1 MVGCFYFWPM
11 EIPDL
16 YKIYLDTPRATTDT
30 RKDVRNTVFFCLK
43 GPNFDANSF
52 ALTALERGAT
62 HVVADDAQLA
72 DHANI
77 TVVDD
82 VLITLQKLAR
92 HHRNQFKFPVI
103 GLTGSNGKTTNK
115 ELIAAVL
122 SRKYRTYFTH
132 GNLNNHIGVPLT
144 LLSIP
149 LDAEMAVVEMGA
161 NAQGEIRDLSTIS
174 DPDYGMITNIGKAHL
189 EGFGGIEG
197 VKKGKSELYKH
208 IRAKNAKLFVNGD
221 DAVLMEISEGID
233 RTLYGSQEEFYCSGS
248 LLKRKPFISFG
259 FEHDGHSS
267 GEIQTQLVGAYN
279 FSNLMAAACMGC
291 YFDVPMS
298 DISSALSDYK
308 PSNNRSEMV
317 DTGKNKLIL
326 DAYNANPSS
335 MELAMANF
343 AEMDHEPKLALVGH
357 MLELGKDSAV
367 EHQKLID
374 QLSDLGL
381 KAILVGRN
389 FSECNK
395 KGFHYCETPEDLK
408 FWLQSN
414 PLENHLII
422 AKGSRLVAM
431 EKSKEFL

>member
-1 MVGCFYFWPM
+1 M
-11 EIPDL
+11 EIQDL
-16 YKIYLDTPRATTDT
+16 YKIYLRTPRVTTDT
-30 RKDVRNTVFFCLK
+30 RKEVSGTIFFCLK

-52 ALTALERGAT
+52 APKALEKGAV
-62 HVVADDAQLA
+62 HVVADNPKLSKKE
-72 DHANI
+72 NI

-82 VLITLQKLAR
+82 VLTTLQNLAR
-92 HHRNQFKFPVI
+92 HHRNHFQFPVI

-122 SRKYRTYFTH
+122 ARRYTTFFTH

-149 LDAEMAVVEMGA
+149 LDAEMAVIEMGA
-161 NAQGEIRDLSTIS
+161 NAQGEIRDLSNIC
-174 DPDYGMITNIGKAHL
+174 DPEYGMITNIGKAHL

-208 IRAKNAKLFVNGD
+208 IKAKNAKLFVNGD
-221 DAVLMEISEGID
+221 DDVLMQLSEGIE
-233 RTLYGSQEEFYCSGS
+233 RTLFGSDPEFYCSGTI
-248 LLKRKPFISFG
+248 LERKPFISFEFAQG
-259 FEHDGHSS
+259 GQTS
-267 GEIQTQLVGAYN
+267 GEIKTQLVGAYN
-279 FSNLMAAACMGC
+279 FSNLMAAACIGC
-291 YFDVPMS
+291 YFDVPMEE
-298 DISSALSDYK
+298 ISSALANYK
-308 PSNNRSEMV
+308 PNNNRSEMV
-317 DTGKNKLIL
+317 DTGRNKLIL

-335 MELAMANF
+335 MELALANF

-381 KAILVGRN
+381 KAILVGSN
-389 FSECNK
+389 FAKCNK
-395 KGFHYCETPEDLK
+395 KGFHHCETPEDLK
-408 FWLQSN
+408 TWLQIN
-414 PLENHLII
+414 QIENHLII

-431 EKSKEFL
+431 EKAKDFL

>member
-1 MVGCFYFWPM
+1 M
-11 EIPDL
+11 EIQDL
-16 YKIYLDTPRATTDT
+16 YKIYIDTPRVTTDT
-30 RKDVRNTVFFCLK
+30 RKEVENTIFFCLK

-52 ALTALERGAT
+52 AFTALERGAA
-62 HVVADDAQLA
+62 HVVGDDPQLSN
-72 DHANI
+72 HANI

-82 VLITLQKLAR
+82 VLTTLQKLAR
-92 HHRNQFKFPVI
+92 HHRDQFTFPVI

-149 LDAEMAVVEMGA
+149 LDAEIAVIEMGA
-161 NAQGEIRDLSTIS
+161 NAQGEIRDLSNIS

-208 IRAKNAKLFVNGD
+208 IRAKGAELFVNGND
-221 DAVLMEISEGID
+221 DVLIELSEGIR
-233 RTLYGSQEEFYCSGS
+233 RTLFGSQKNFYCSGAV
-248 LLKRKPFISFG
+248 LKRKPFISFE
-259 FEHDGHSS
+259 FEHKGQGS

-279 FSNLMAAACMGC
+279 FSNLMGAACIGC
-291 YFDVPMS
+291 YFDVS
-298 DISSALSDYK
+298 IKDISSALSAYK

-335 MELAMANF
+335 MELAMSNF

-357 MLELGKDSAV
+357 MLELGQESQA
-367 EHQKLID
+367 EHQNLVDHLSELKL
-374 QLSDLGL
+374 
-381 KAILVGRN
+381 KTILVGSN
-389 FSECNK
+389 FAECNK
-395 KGFHYCETPEDLK
+395 KGFHYCETPEVLMKWLK
-408 FWLQSN
+408 AN
-414 PLENHLII
+414 PIENHLII
-422 AKGSRLVAM
+422 AKGSRMVAM
-431 EKSKEFL
+431 EKAKEFL